1 MFGFISYPEKL
12 KYVRII
18 TLKEYSDELTSLL
31 HELGI
36 MHVEELKKVPEDE
49 LIILRKKLSLA
60 DELAKLVKFV
70 EGYVGATKLV
80 EVKGDLN
87 IAELEKEFL
96 NTFHIVK
103 SLKEKLEVI
112 ANNINE
118 VKNRLGEYG
127 NLIKYLRLYLSSCG
141 NTYLKNLDFEGDL
154 VFAKLV
160 KIKRDQLNNI
170 LTTLNVVR
178 AACVADVSEEEA
190 LTNFLGFKEEL
201 KKFKELINESKAEVI
216 EVPSLDLMIQ
226 DYINELES
234 KTIKLKST
242 VDGLEVELNRLVN
255 ESLELLAK
263 AKVLYELYVE
273 RIEKILDS
281 LMSEYSYVVEG
292 WIPEGNHE
300 NLINTL
306 YGRFKYIYVEELK
319 SANITPPTKLSNRS
333 PVKYFEL
340 ITRLYGIPR
349 YGEWDPTTLI
359 TYSFLIFFG
368 LMTADAVYGLVLLLI
383 LKYVL
388 DRIGFIE
395 NPYSEGYLNLKK
407 ILLVLGVSATFFGI
421 LTNTYAGYSIPYYT
435 PLINV
440 GDPLSFISLALLIG
454 LVHVNLAHF
463 LGVIRAIKASDK
475 ATLLSELGLLIAEF
489 TALPYILYYFLKVR
503 LLPISDAYYNI
514 LLFTS
519 LIGIMVLVI
528 GRFLSLKSIGLFLW
542 LFDVTGLLGD
552 VFSYTR
558 LAGIGLATY
567 LMARNFNDL
576 ALMAANAIL
585 TSINI
590 PILNILL
597 SIIAASSIILLT
609 NAINLTFG
617 VIGSFVHSLRLCFVE
632 FLPKFYEGGGREF
645 KPLKVSLKKYV
656 LVGAT

>member
-127 NLIKYLRLYLSSCG
+127 NLIKYLRLYISSCG

-160 KIKRDQLNNI
+160 KVKRDQLNNI

-178 AACVADVSEEEA
+178 AVCVADVSEEEV

-216 EVPSLDLMIQ
+216 EVPNLDLMIQ

-319 SANITPPTKLSNRS
+319 SANIIPPTKLSNRS

-576 ALMAANAIL
+576 ALMAANTIL

>member
-160 KIKRDQLNNI
+160 KVKRDQLNNI

-216 EVPSLDLMIQ
+216 EVPNLDLMIQ

-255 ESLELLAK
+255 ENLELLAK

-319 SANITPPTKLSNRS
+319 PANIIPPTKLSNRS

-359 TYSFLIFFG
+359 TYSFFIFFG

-388 DRIGFIE
+388 D
-395 NPYSEGYLNLKK
+395 
-407 ILLVLGVSATFFGI
+407 
-421 LTNTYAGYSIPYYT
+421 
-435 PLINV
+435 
-440 GDPLSFISLALLIG
+440 
-454 LVHVNLAHF
+454 
-463 LGVIRAIKASDK
+463 
-475 ATLLSELGLLIAEF
+475 
-489 TALPYILYYFLKVR
+489 
-503 LLPISDAYYNI
+503 
-514 LLFTS
+514 
-519 LIGIMVLVI
+519 
-528 GRFLSLKSIGLFLW
+528 
-542 LFDVTGLLGD
+542 
-552 VFSYTR
+552 
-558 LAGIGLATY
+558 
-567 LMARNFNDL
+567 
-576 ALMAANAIL
+576 
-585 TSINI
+585 
-590 PILNILL
+590 
-597 SIIAASSIILLT
+597 
-609 NAINLTFG
+609 
-617 VIGSFVHSLRLCFVE
+617 
-632 FLPKFYEGGGREF
+632 
-645 KPLKVSLKKYV
+645 
-656 LVGAT
+656 

>member
-1 MFGFISYPEKL
+1 
-12 KYVRII
+12 
-18 TLKEYSDELTSLL
+18 
-31 HELGI
+31 
-36 MHVEELKKVPEDE
+36 
-49 LIILRKKLSLA
+49 
-60 DELAKLVKFV
+60 
-70 EGYVGATKLV
+70 
-80 EVKGDLN
+80 
-87 IAELEKEFL
+87 
-96 NTFHIVK
+96 
-103 SLKEKLEVI
+103 
-112 ANNINE
+112 
-118 VKNRLGEYG
+118 
-127 NLIKYLRLYLSSCG
+127 
-141 NTYLKNLDFEGDL
+141 
-154 VFAKLV
+154 
-160 KIKRDQLNNI
+160 
-170 LTTLNVVR
+170 
-178 AACVADVSEEEA
+178 
-190 LTNFLGFKEEL
+190 
-201 KKFKELINESKAEVI
+201 
-216 EVPSLDLMIQ
+216 
-226 DYINELES
+226 
-234 KTIKLKST
+234 
-242 VDGLEVELNRLVN
+242 
-255 ESLELLAK
+255 
-263 AKVLYELYVE
+263 
-273 RIEKILDS
+273 
-281 LMSEYSYVVEG
+281 
-292 WIPEGNHE
+292 
-300 NLINTL
+300 
-306 YGRFKYIYVEELK
+306 YGRFKYIYEEELK
-319 SANITPPTKLSNRS
+319 SANLTHHNKFSNS
-333 PVKYFEL
+333 SQVKYFEL

-576 ALMAANAIL
+576 ALMAANTIL

-597 SIIAASSIILLT
+597 SIITASSIILLT